1 MNQSEIDAGAKIRS
15 YRKRKGLS
23 LTKLSEI
30 TGIAASNLSSL
41 ELNKTS
47 PTLQTLAR
55 IADAFDVKIS
65 EFLDE
70 IFYRKVLICDPDE
83 LRPLGKSRNEI
94 MEYNLTSGVTLN
106 RLDAKMLE
114 FLPNAGPTSVPGANT
129 DRFAFVLCGS
139 LILTTAEE
147 EARLKE
153 GQGVYLAPD
162 AEATLK
168 NSGPSLAKVLIVHT
182 KR

>member
-23 LTKLSEI
+23 LTRLSEI

-70 IFYRKVLICDPDE
+70 IFYRKVSD
-83 LRPLGKSRNEI
+83 
-94 MEYNLTSGVTLN
+94 M
-106 RLDAKMLE
+106 
-114 FLPNAGPTSVPGANT
+114 
-129 DRFAFVLCGS
+129 
-139 LILTTAEE
+139 
-147 EARLKE
+147 
-153 GQGVYLAPD
+153 
-162 AEATLK
+162 
-168 NSGPSLAKVLIVHT
+168 
-182 KR
+182 

>member
-23 LTKLSEI
+23 LTKLSEM

-83 LRPLGKSRNEI
+83 LRPLAKKRKQV
-94 MEYNLTSGVTLN
+94 MEYHLTSGVTLN
-106 RLDAKMLE
+106 RLEAKMME

-139 LILTTAEE
+139 LLLTTTEE
-147 EARLKE
+147 KTLLNE

-162 AEATLK
+162 VEAALQ
-168 NSGPSLAKVLIVHT
+168 NAGLALANVLIVHT
-182 KR
+182 KH